1 MNDKNVKSLS
11 HFSKAFLLW
20 TVVLQI
26 IVWQFHQTPILA
38 NAFQNSLADI
48 VGNFYR
54 IISNNIIVDNNLLI
68 HPDTG
73 RYVVVD
79 SQCTGLSLVA
89 TLLAGIF
96 SLFHSIKN
104 KLLMA
109 VSAIILIQFE
119 NIIRITHLFYEI
131 KEPVNNF
138 EIYHLYIW
146 QLVNFLFAL
155 TVFYFLN
162 HYVNKKEKSLVNNN
176 NKKQIKPD

>member
-1 MNDKNVKSLS
+1 
-11 HFSKAFLLW
+11 
-20 TVVLQI
+20 
-26 IVWQFHQTPILA
+26 
-38 NAFQNSLADI
+38 
-48 VGNFYR
+48 
-54 IISNNIIVDNNLLI
+54 
-68 HPDTG
+68 
-73 RYVVVD
+73 
-79 SQCTGLSLVA
+79 
-89 TLLAGIF
+89 
-96 SLFHSIKN
+96 
-104 KLLMA
+104 MA